1 MTGMPGRDV
10 VYFDT
15 GALAKWYLNESFS
28 ADVERYLMENGP
40 VAISDLTMVEM
51 RSLLARRRREKHVD
65 SKLETRVFATFDDD
79 IRRGFLIRHPMPATV
94 ADGAVNLISTLPDI
108 PLRTLDAMHLVIAR
122 EIDASILA
130 TADRIMAAG
139 AHEMGMSVVRF
150 FK

>member
-1 MTGMPGRDV
+1 MPGKDV

-15 GALAKWYLNESFS
+15 SALAKWYLNESFS

-40 VAISDLTMVEM
+40 VAISDLTVVEM
-51 RSLLARRRREKHVD
+51 RSLLARRRREKHVNP
-65 SKLETRVFATFDDD
+65 KMENRVFSTFEDD
-79 IRRGFLIRHPMPATV
+79 IRRGFLIRHPMPATT
-94 ADGAVNLISTLPDI
+94 AAGAVNLIATLPDV

-122 EIDASILA
+122 EIDALVFA

-139 AHEMGMSVVRF
+139 AHEMGFSVIRF

>member
-1 MTGMPGRDV
+1 MPGKDV
-10 VYFDT
+10 VYFDIS
-15 GALAKWYLNESFS
+15 ALAKWYLNESFS
-28 ADVERYLMENGP
+28 DNVERYLIDHGP
-40 VAISDLTMVEM
+40 VAISDLTVVEM

-65 SKLETRVFATFDDD
+65 PKMENRVFSTFEDD
-79 IRRGFLIRHPMPATV
+79 IRRGFLIRHPIPATT
-94 ADGAVNLISTLPDI
+94 AAGAVNLISTVPDV

-139 AHEMGMSVVRF
+139 AQEMGFSVVRF